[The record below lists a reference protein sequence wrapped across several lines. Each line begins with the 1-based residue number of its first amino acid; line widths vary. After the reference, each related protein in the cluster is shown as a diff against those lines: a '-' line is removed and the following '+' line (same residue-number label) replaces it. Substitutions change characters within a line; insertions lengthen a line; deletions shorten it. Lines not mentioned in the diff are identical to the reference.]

1 MKPAQVVVV
10 NDNSTDRTA
19 EIVNDFTQ
27 QHSWIQQVHKKS
39 SEEHPRGKNCRSF
52 YKGYGVLDED
62 YDIICKYD
70 ADMVFESNYLLKLS
84 QHFKENNRL
93 GMAAGQCYIQRMI
106 NGFGKPQQ
114 RRPH

>member
-1 MKPAQVVVV
+1 MILP
-10 NDNSTDRTA
+10 NNTLGYSRST
-19 EIVNDFTQ
+19 
-27 QHSWIQQVHKKS
+27 
-39 SEEHPRGKNCRSF
+39 KNHRRNTSPGQKFVEAF

-93 GMAAGQCYIQRMI
+93 GMAAGQCYIQKDDQWVLENLNKDDHIR
-106 NGFGKPQQ
+106 GSLKAYRKECFWKQVK
-114 RRPH
+114 